1 MSRLSRLLRA
11 LFHQSLIAQG
21 VTALA
26 ALVTVGFL
34 ARGLSTIDY
43 AHYAVVT
50 AIWGIGNAVVGTGTG
65 TRIAKMSAQGTKRI
79 SFQRS
84 ELWITFLAAAI
95 TGYYIFFV
103 RNSLVEATLAGF
115 CMVSFVF
122 AEAST
127 SFEMGAR
134 RFNRYLVL
142 LGVRALTPPVVLTA
156 FSLSGT
162 LDFTTAVVTVLAG
175 NMISLLIWPSRWT
188 PTFEYNS
195 PVSSHAVGAM
205 NMGLWIIASADRL
218 VLERTITA
226 LDLASYALVYGL
238 TDRIFRSLSNAYIA
252 KNLGR
257 AFQGE
262 TKKSGWKFYVL
273 SLLLAALL
281 VPIIQFATAALSG
294 SRYNAPLIM
303 TSLIVVAG
311 LFMLW
316 SAPHY
321 VKLMASGE
329 FKSALVLIFALAAFN
344 VLANILLA
352 AYLGTDGAAM
362 ISMMTYGLW
371 FTWLATKRPLR
382 AYSRLDGGRH
392 VKVSQ
397 KSSHSSRN
405 RGV

>member
-1 MSRLSRLLRA
+1 MTRFSRLVRA
-11 LFHQSLIAQG
+11 LFHQSLMAQG

-65 TRIAKMSAQGTKRI
+65 TRIAKMSAQGTNRI
-79 SFQRS
+79 RFQRS
-84 ELWITFLAAAI
+84 ELWITLLAAAI

-103 RNSLVEATLAGF
+103 RHSPLDAILAGL
-115 CMVSFVF
+115 CMLSFVF

-127 SFEMGAR
+127 SFEMGAG

-142 LGVRALTPPVVLTA
+142 LGVRALMPPMVLTA
-156 FSLSGT
+156 LTVSNTLNFS
-162 LDFTTAVVTVLAG
+162 TAVVSVLAG
-175 NMISLLIWPSRWT
+175 NVISLLIWPARWSSGLV
-188 PTFEYNS
+188 YNS

-218 VLERTITA
+218 VLERTINA
-226 LDLASYALVYGL
+226 FDLASYALVYGL

-262 TKKSGWKFYVL
+262 VKRSGWKFYAL
-273 SLLLAALL
+273 SLLLAVLL
-281 VPIIQFATAALSG
+281 IPVIQLATVILSG
-294 SRYNAPLIM
+294 NRYDAPLIM
-303 TSLIVVAG
+303 TSLIAAAG
-311 LFMLW
+311 LFMFW

-321 VKLMASGE
+321 VKLMASGG
-329 FKSALVLIFALAAFN
+329 FKSALFLVFTLAIFN

-352 AYLGTDGAAM
+352 RYLGTAGAAM

-371 FTWLATKRPLR
+371 FTWLATKRH
-382 AYSRLDGGRH
+382 SRPYPRLTVGRH
-392 VKVSQ
+392 VRATRRA
-397 KSSHSSRN
+397 SHSTRN